1 MIFAF
6 NNLHDFMAMGQ
17 HGVYVWSAWFF
28 TVVSI
33 AYLILQSRHVR
44 QRFIQQEQA
53 KSHLQQ
59 ARVDRLNRESQP

>member
-1 MIFAF
+1 VNFAF

-28 TVVSI
+28 ALVSI

-44 QRFIQQEQA
+44 QRFIQEEQA
-53 KSHLQQ
+53 KVRLQQ
-59 ARVDRLNRESQP
+59 LRVDRLKRESQP